1 MVDILLVEDNNE
13 LSGLLCEFLKAENY
27 TVSIAD
33 NGEKALSL
41 YEKYGARLV
50 LLDIN
55 LPGIDGFTVCERI
68 RAKDNVPII
77 ILTARSD
84 KDDKLNGIILGADD
98 YIEKPYDID
107 ILLAKIKGI
116 FCRRLAL
123 DVITDSDIT
132 INTSNQSVKV
142 GESSV
147 QVTSKEFELLKLLM
161 TSKGQTLTK
170 EFIFNRIWG
179 SDSESEPQTLTV
191 HIKWLREKIEKD
203 PKNPRKILTVWGKG
217 YRWGE

>member
-13 LSGLLCEFLKAENY
+13 LSGLLCEFLRAENY

-107 ILLAKIKGI
+107 IFLAKIKGI

-132 INTSNQSVKV
+132 MNTSNQSVKV

>member
-13 LSGLLCEFLKAENY
+13 LSGLLCEFLRAENY

-41 YEKYGARLV
+41 YEKYGARLI

-55 LPGIDGFTVCERI
+55 LPGIDGFSVCERI
-68 RAKDNVPII
+68 RSRDNVPII

-116 FCRRLAL
+116 FSRRLAL
-123 DVITDSDIT
+123 DILTDGNIT
-132 INTSNQSVKV
+132 INAADQSVKV
-142 GESSV
+142 GERQI
-147 QVTSKEFELLKLLM
+147 QVTAKEFELLRLLM

-170 EFIFNRIWG
+170 EYIFNRIWG
-179 SDSESEPQTLTV
+179 SDSESELQTLTV
-191 HIKWLREKIEKD
+191 HIKWLREKIEED
-203 PKNPRKILTVWGKG
+203 PKSPQHILTVWGKG
-217 YRWGE
+217 YRWGG

>member
-13 LSGLLCEFLKAENY
+13 LSGLLCEFLRAENY

>member
-13 LSGLLCEFLKAENY
+13 LSGLLCEFLRAENY

-55 LPGIDGFTVCERI
+55 LPGMDGFTVCERI

-123 DVITDSDIT
+123 DVIKDNDIT
-132 INTSNQSVKV
+132 INTSDQSVKI
-142 GESSV
+142 GESYV

-203 PKNPRKILTVWGKG
+203 PKNPRRILTVWGKG
-217 YRWGE
+217 YRWGD